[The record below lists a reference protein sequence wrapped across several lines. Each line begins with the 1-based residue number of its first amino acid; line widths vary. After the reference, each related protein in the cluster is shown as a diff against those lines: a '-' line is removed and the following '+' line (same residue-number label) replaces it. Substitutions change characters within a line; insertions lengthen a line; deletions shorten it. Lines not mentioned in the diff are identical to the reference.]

1 MLILATLG
9 YSSIGNLLSLPNEA
23 NPHKQH
29 TMAPCRPLGRKSL
42 DISNTVYIKIFPRV
56 RERIETNAEYAVSRA
71 ELASVVR

>member
-1 MLILATLG
+1 MLILVTLG
-9 YSSIGNLLSLPNEA
+9 YLSIGNLLSLPNE

>member
-9 YSSIGNLLSLPNEA
+9 YSSVGNLLSLPNEA

-42 DISNTVYIKIFPRV
+42 DISNTVYIKKFLRV
-56 RERIETNAEYAVSRA
+56 REKVETKAKYAVS
-71 ELASVVR
+71 